1 MNQNHDA
8 KDGEGEVLHGGWDW
22 GVLSLELA
30 VWLGKLQSLG
40 KLDMRKNDERFKRKK
55 NEEINTR
62 NN

>member
-1 MNQNHDA
+1 M
-8 KDGEGEVLHGGWDW
+8 
-22 GVLSLELA
+22 LSLELA